1 VTALP
6 ALQHAALDAA
16 FGLRDDVVPEQFR
29 IAMGALDLL
38 SDVAGE
44 RPMLLV
50 VDDAQWLDQ
59 PTADVLAFL
68 ARRIESDP
76 ILLLVAIRD
85 GYESV
90 LGDVGLPEHRLDRL
104 DDAAAAEL
112 LDGSAPELAAP
123 VRTQVLREA
132 AGNPLAVLEL
142 PAAPRRRLLELS
154 GPDALPLTERL
165 ESAFAGRV
173 ADLPDLTRMLLLVA
187 ASTEDAAIG
196 PILQA
201 GSVIART
208 DVEFDE
214 IVPAAEAGIVTVDA
228 HAQTLQFRHPL
239 IRSAVAQSASVA
251 DRKRAHH
258 ALASVLSDEP
268 DRRAWHHAALL
279 TGEHEDVA
287 LELEEA
293 GNRAC
298 HRGALAI
305 AVTALIRAAELGRP
319 SGRGR
324 RLLNAATLAVE
335 LGRRD
340 VVIALLSEVKR
351 LPLNELEQARAIYVE
366 EMGFLHP
373 FGGAQ
378 RDTEVLEAAEQAR
391 AAGDGGLHLELLWLL
406 VSRVWWLG
414 LDPGRETRRRIVDAA
429 LELGGAE
436 AEDPLV
442 VGIYAFADP
451 LGHAPAV
458 MDRLRRVAGEREL
471 DADAAHYFG
480 LSALVVGAFDLGSDL
495 LGAAAGG
502 LRQQGRAGR
511 LCRPL
516 VSRAQM
522 AARLGQCDTA
532 ITSAEEAMRLIEELR
547 DPAWAMATANASIAL
562 VAAMRG
568 DEGRADQLA
577 AQTKVIADATGARH
591 AVAYAQFSKVLAAL
605 GAARYADAY
614 RHAECLF
621 DPADPAHHPVMSTWV
636 IGDLAE
642 AALHVNGLAAARR
655 RVAEVE
661 ARTGERPGTW
671 VALALEY
678 ARALVAEPEAAGE
691 WFERALSSDLR
702 RWPFQRARLQ
712 LAYGRWLRRQRR
724 VAESRS
730 FLRAARDTFDALG
743 CAPWGELVR
752 QELRASGER
761 SRRRIPAAR
770 DQLTAQELQIAQLAS
785 VGLSNREIGQR
796 LYLSHRTVS
805 THLYRVFP
813 KLGISSRAALGSAL
827 SPVAEPLT

>member
-1 VTALP
+1 
-6 ALQHAALDAA
+6 
-16 FGLRDDVVPEQFR
+16 
-29 IAMGALDLL
+29 
-38 SDVAGE
+38 
-44 RPMLLV
+44 
-50 VDDAQWLDQ
+50 
-59 PTADVLAFL
+59 
-68 ARRIESDP
+68 
-76 ILLLVAIRD
+76 
-85 GYESV
+85 
-90 LGDVGLPEHRLDRL
+90 
-104 DDAAAAEL
+104 
-112 LDGSAPELAAP
+112 
-123 VRTQVLREA
+123 
-132 AGNPLAVLEL
+132 
-142 PAAPRRRLLELS
+142 
-154 GPDALPLTERL
+154 
-165 ESAFAGRV
+165 
-173 ADLPDLTRMLLLVA
+173 
-187 ASTEDAAIG
+187 
-196 PILQA
+196 
-201 GSVIART
+201 
-208 DVEFDE
+208 
-214 IVPAAEAGIVTVDA
+214 
-228 HAQTLQFRHPL
+228 
-239 IRSAVAQSASVA
+239 
-251 DRKRAHH
+251 
-258 ALASVLSDEP
+258 
-268 DRRAWHHAALL
+268 
-279 TGEHEDVA
+279 
-287 LELEEA
+287 
-293 GNRAC
+293 
-298 HRGALAI
+298 
-305 AVTALIRAAELGRP
+305 
-319 SGRGR
+319 
-324 RLLNAATLAVE
+324 
-335 LGRRD
+335 
-340 VVIALLSEVKR
+340 
-351 LPLNELEQARAIYVE
+351 
-366 EMGFLHP
+366 
-373 FGGAQ
+373 
-378 RDTEVLEAAEQAR
+378 
-391 AAGDGGLHLELLWLL
+391 
-406 VSRVWWLG
+406 
-414 LDPGRETRRRIVDAA
+414 
-429 LELGGAE
+429 
-436 AEDPLV
+436 
-442 VGIYAFADP
+442 
-451 LGHAPAV
+451 
-458 MDRLRRVAGEREL
+458 
-471 DADAAHYFG
+471 
-480 LSALVVGAFDLGSDL
+480 
-495 LGAAAGG
+495 
-502 LRQQGRAGR
+502 
-511 LCRPL
+511 
-516 VSRAQM
+516 
-522 AARLGQCDTA
+522 
-532 ITSAEEAMRLIEELR
+532 
-547 DPAWAMATANASIAL
+547 MATANASIAL